1 MAGNIFS
8 LSLNEYQTKVAHLN
22 YKRNKIE
29 LLSLGFEYTV
39 PNFFTNPNDKSAE
52 QEAQIITK
60 LLSQLNIAESRVQ
73 VVVPDSIT
81 YSQLVVMPELKEEE
95 LAQSIRLQVD
105 EIIPLPLSEINLDFE
120 IVSSLKDE
128 KLLVLL
134 VAVEKKLSD
143 HIAKTLSFAKL
154 EPVSLENELSVI
166 GRFMSEVFPFVKEPS
181 LIVNFGFTAT
191 SFYIMNPPFPYF
203 QFTRTIKLGYANFLK
218 DVKVNLNIPDAKTIE
233 LLKTIGLSN
242 SGTVH
247 LYPVIY
253 PLVEELSNEIIKIN
267 TLAKERFGSVIKH
280 VYFVNFDPEVAHLY
294 ETIQNKISLP
304 TMPLP
309 LSQILIPNPITQSFQ
324 NSISSFIPVISAH
337 IR

>member
-8 LSLNEYQTKVAHLN
+8 ISFNEFQTKVAHLN

-29 LLSLGFEYTV
+29 LLSLGFESTV
-39 PNFFTNPNDKSAE
+39 PNYFTNPNDKSA
-52 QEAQIITK
+52 QDEAKVITD
-60 LLSQLNIAESRVQ
+60 LMNQLNVSETRVQ

-81 YSQLVVMPELKEEE
+81 YSQLVVLPELKEEE

-120 IVSSLKDE
+120 IVSKLKDE

-134 VAVEKKLSD
+134 VAIEKKLSD
-143 HIAKTLSFAKL
+143 YIAKTLTLAKL

-166 GRFMSEVFPFVKEPS
+166 GRFLAEIFPIIKEPTV
-181 LIVNFGFTAT
+181 IVNLGFSAT
-191 SFYIMNPPFPYF
+191 SFYVMNPPFPYF

-218 DVKVNLNIPDAKTIE
+218 DIKVNLNIPDAKGIE
-233 LLKTIGLSN
+233 LLKTIGFSN
-242 SGTVH
+242 NGPIKV
-247 LYPVIY
+247 YPIIY
-253 PLVEELSNEIIKIN
+253 PLVEELINEITKIN
-267 TLAKERFGSVIKH
+267 TLTKERFGSVIKH
-280 VYFVNFDPEVAHLY
+280 VYFCNFDPEIAHLY
-294 ETIQNKISLP
+294 ETIQNKLSLP

-309 LSQILIPNPITQSFQ
+309 IGQILVPNPITQSFQ
-324 NSISSFIPVISAH
+324 QNISSFIPVIAAH